1 MDAYFSDDD
10 IDEAIDG
17 AFQRWHDCL
26 TKAGVIKPSKTIAAC
41 EQIVGGAGV
50 AKQIKI
56 AAEAAHEG
64 WDVWAARARRRAG
77 Y

>member
-41 EQIVGGAGV
+41 PVVAGTLM
-50 AKQIKI
+50 
-56 AAEAAHEG
+56 
-64 WDVWAARARRRAG
+64 ARCGSYPATIRTRSGVCR
-77 Y
+77 